1 MQKGS
6 KVVKQELER
15 VSLSK
20 RRTHKNEQEM
30 RNVYERDSCAQ
41 ERRRRLTELG
51 GEGGVAR
58 PSYIIAIYISKLNK
72 KVLKTSN

>member
-1 MQKGS
+1 
-6 KVVKQELER
+6 
-15 VSLSK
+15 
-20 RRTHKNEQEM
+20 M